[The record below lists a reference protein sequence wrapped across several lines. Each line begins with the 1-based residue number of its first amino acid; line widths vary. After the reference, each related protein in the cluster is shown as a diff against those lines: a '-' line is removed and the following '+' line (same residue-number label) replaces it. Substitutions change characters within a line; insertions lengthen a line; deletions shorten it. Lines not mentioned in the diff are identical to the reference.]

1 MPFYCNSE
9 GKTNKVFIHRRSTGE
24 TTLYGLYAVPE
35 VANRAAHRLITND
48 DDIDEVTIRQ
58 ASGWVLTL
66 DRTH

>member
-1 MPFYCNSE
+1 
-9 GKTNKVFIHRRSTGE
+9 
-24 TTLYGLYAVPE
+24 